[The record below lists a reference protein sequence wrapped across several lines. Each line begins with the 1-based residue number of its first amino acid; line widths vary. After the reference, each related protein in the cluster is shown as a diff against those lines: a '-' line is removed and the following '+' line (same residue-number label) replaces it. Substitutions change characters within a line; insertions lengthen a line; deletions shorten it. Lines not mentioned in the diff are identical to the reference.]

1 MIILTYK
8 QFRSKDEVSMKV
20 IIKNSI
26 FLLICLVLIFYTYFS
41 GDSILILGLGLIG
54 VYIVNLIINSYEDS
68 FITLIEDLFNSK
80 SLSIEKDN
88 YVHVNLM
95 ESP

>member
-26 FLLICLVLIFYTYFS
+26 FLLICLVLIFYAYFS
-41 GDSILILGLGLIG
+41 EDSILILGLGLIG

-95 ESP
+95 